1 MDTEALNLSE
11 QTTETISKKQIHDV
25 LLSIGMPPNLLGY
38 RYIVYS
44 LELII
49 DNPDYIF
56 YITKGL
62 YIDVALHFNST
73 PARVER
79 AIRNAI
85 NAAWLHGNYEYIAYV
100 FKNCVNPSKGVPC
113 NSLFLSRLYDYFTT
127 QEQD

>member
-1 MDTEALNLSE
+1 MAAELLHLSE
-11 QTTETISKKQIHDV
+11 PTQTNISKRQIHDV
-25 LLSIGMPPNLLGY
+25 LLTIGVPPNLLGY

-44 LELII
+44 LELILS
-49 DNPDYIF
+49 NPDYIF

-62 YIDVALHFNST
+62 YIDVALYFDST

-85 NAAWLHGNYEYIAYV
+85 NAAWMNDNNEFRTYM
-100 FKNCVNPSKGVPC
+100 FKNCINPSKGSPS

-127 QEQD
+127 QEKD